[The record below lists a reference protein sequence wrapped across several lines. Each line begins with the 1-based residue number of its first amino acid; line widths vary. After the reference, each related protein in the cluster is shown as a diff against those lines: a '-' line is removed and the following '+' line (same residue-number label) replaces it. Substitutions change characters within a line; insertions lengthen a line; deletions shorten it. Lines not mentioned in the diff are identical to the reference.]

1 MCEVMEKYMREAV
14 EESRR
19 AAQKDERI
27 NMICKMI
34 RKGFDRDTIMD
45 LDYTEDE
52 YNEAEQTMLTSV

>member
-1 MCEVMEKYMREAV
+1 MCEVMERYMDEVR
-14 EESRR
+14 
-19 AAQKDERI
+19 KKERI

>member
-1 MCEVMEKYMREAV
+1 MREAV

-27 NMICKMI
+27 NTICKMI
-34 RKGFDRDTIMD
+34 RKGFDRDTIMG

-52 YNEAEQTMLTSV
+52 YAEAEKSVLASA